1 MRIGRDE
8 AAMTDRDFKAL
19 EIGPEDPHW
28 SPKERVVLIAVEE
41 LSTEKRISDDI
52 WIELKKYFNQMQL
65 MDLVAA
71 VGNYTLVSMM
81 LKSFGVELDDWL
93 DRYENFPR

>member
-1 MRIGRDE
+1 
-8 AAMTDRDFKAL
+8 
-19 EIGPEDPHW
+19 
-28 SPKERVVLIAVEE
+28 
-41 LSTEKRISDDI
+41 
-52 WIELKKYFNQMQL
+52 

-93 DRYENFPR
+93 DRYENFPS